1 VHAGEF
7 SDEDFVRALAGSGAR
22 ALLIG
27 RRALVLLGVPVL
39 TADYDL
45 WVHFDDVEK
54 LNAAFAP
61 LDHEPNRTPDEARR
75 TGRYVLEDGEH
86 VDVMVARAKTD
97 AAGTTLDFDAA
108 WRRRQ
113 TVEVAPG
120 LSICLPSIDDLIT
133 TKRWA
138 SRPPVSP
145 YDDVLPPE
153 EFERRLAAA
162 LESARGPEGEE
173 MSVLIDWFLRR
184 YPTPLERLRY
194 ARRKYEEAQ
203 RLRAAAVARRA

>member
-27 RRALVLLGVPVL
+27 RRALILLGVPVL

-61 LDHEPNRTPDEARR
+61 LDHEPNRTPEEARR
-75 TGRYVLEDGEH
+75 TGRYVLENGEH
-86 VDVMVARAKTD
+86 VDVMVARAKAD
-97 AAGTTLDFDAA
+97 AAGRSLDFDSA
-108 WRRRQ
+108 WQRRQ
-113 TVEVAPG
+113 SIEVWPG
-120 LSICLPSIDDLIT
+120 AVIHLPSVEDLIT

-138 SRPPVSP
+138 SRPRDIIDIQ
-145 YDDVLPPE
+145 YLE
-153 EFERRLAAA
+153 QLLHRR
-162 LESARGPEGEE
+162 GGG
-173 MSVLIDWFLRR
+173 
-184 YPTPLERLRY
+184 
-194 ARRKYEEAQ
+194 
-203 RLRAAAVARRA
+203 